1 MASKSTKIAL
11 TYIITILI
19 TLVVI
24 GGIGYMLLQRIM
36 APKQDTTPDFQLEQM
51 VTIEDYV
58 PSPENNKTT
67 LIIFDSE
74 RRMDGCTFM
83 LVRMLADERYLTVM
97 PLPSDTYAKV
107 GSTEDSIYEFYRL
120 GGTSEAVSAVEAA
133 TGVKIDYY
141 LKLNNESFETTV
153 DIFGGVDFHIPYNLE
168 YSNPD
173 TGEET
178 IFREGETYL
187 DSRDMRKI
195 ITYPRY
201 SSGEEYRAKMAGV
214 AVSDLINRN
223 VTAGFSNYVDDY
235 FSTIVNSTVETNFTA
250 YDYEKQ
256 SNAIKYVAET
266 DESVCKLLTVMG
278 TYNENSL
285 FVLDENFIKSLGE
298 RFKLYDETESEPASE

>member
-1 MASKSTKIAL
+1 MASKGTKIAL
-11 TYIITILI
+11 TYVITILV
-19 TLVVI
+19 TLVII
-24 GGIGYMLLQRIM
+24 GGIGLLLLKEIM
-36 APKQDTTPDFQLEQM
+36 APKEDDTPDFQLEQM
-51 VTIEDYV
+51 VTIDDYV

-74 RRMDGCTFM
+74 KRMSGCTFM
-83 LVRMLADERYLTVM
+83 LVRMIADERYLTIM
-97 PLPSDTYAKV
+97 PLPSDTYSKV

-120 GGTSEAVSAVEAA
+120 GGTAEAVNAVEAA
-133 TGVKIDYY
+133 TGVEIDYY
-141 LKLNNESFETTV
+141 LKLNNESFGVAV
-153 DIFGGVDFHIPYNLE
+153 DIFGGVDFNIPYNLE

-195 ITYPRY
+195 ITYPLY

-214 AVSDLINRN
+214 AVSDLFNRN

-250 YDYEKQ
+250 YDYEVQ
-256 SNAIKYVAET
+256 DDAIKYVSET
-266 DESVCKLLTVMG
+266 DENVCKLLTVTG

-285 FVLDENFIKSLGE
+285 FVLDENFLKSLTE
-298 RFKLYDETESEPASE
+298 RFKLYDESELVSVSE